1 MGACRWFA
9 VSLLTLA
16 AGCSSTWPVDSF
28 EAPGADLAARRT
40 FMWTGGELGTVT
52 EVDPGVAAEAD
63 QHIRAAVVTGLAQK
77 GYTEVSDEK
86 SAQML
91 VSYKVVGT
99 RKIITSKR
107 PRFTAPLPDSVLM
120 QSNPPPPAASE
131 MPREQTV
138 RDGSVILFVSDAATS
153 QLIWRG
159 MVTAET
165 RVSSTRSAIDTAA
178 EMARDIVDSFP
189 SRTASR

>member
-1 MGACRWFA
+1 MASYRWFA
-9 VSLLTLA
+9 VCLLALA
-16 AGCSSTWPVDSF
+16 AGCASTWPVDSF

-40 FMWTGGELGTVT
+40 FMWTGGELGTVVD
-52 EVDPGVAAEAD
+52 VDPSVAAETD
-63 QHIRAAVVTGLAQK
+63 QHIRAAVVTGLTQK

-91 VSYKVVGT
+91 VSYQVVGT

-120 QSNPPPPAASE
+120 QSNAPPPAASE

-138 RDGSVILFVSDAATS
+138 RDGSVIVFVSDGATS
-153 QLIWRG
+153 QLLWRG

-165 RVSSTRSAIDTAA
+165 RASSNRSAIDTAA
-178 EMARDIVDSFP
+178 EMARDIVDTFP
-189 SRTASR
+189 SRTGSR

>member
-1 MGACRWFA
+1 MASNRWFA
-9 VSLLTLA
+9 VCLLALA
-16 AGCSSTWPVDSF
+16 AGCASTWPVDSF

-40 FMWTGGELGTVT
+40 FMWTGGELGTVVD
-52 EVDPGVAAEAD
+52 VDPSVAAETD
-63 QHIRAAVVTGLAQK
+63 QHIRAAVVAGLTEK

-86 SAQML
+86 SAEML
-91 VSYKVVGT
+91 VSYQVVGT

-120 QSNPPPPAASE
+120 QSNAPPPAASE

-138 RDGSVILFVSDAATS
+138 RDGSVIVFVSDGTTS
-153 QLIWRG
+153 QLLWRG
-159 MVTAET
+159 MVTAQT
-165 RVSSTRSAIDTAA
+165 RASSNRSAIDTAA
-178 EMARDIVDSFP
+178 EMARDIVDTFP